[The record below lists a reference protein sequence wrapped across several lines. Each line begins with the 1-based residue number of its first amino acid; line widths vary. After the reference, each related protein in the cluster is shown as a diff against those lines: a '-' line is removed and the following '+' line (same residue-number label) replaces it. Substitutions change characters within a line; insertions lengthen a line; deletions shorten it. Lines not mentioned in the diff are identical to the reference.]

1 LLRTQMHL
9 SIVLTMG
16 IATGLAWGQ
25 SPDAQSATPPSL
37 SSYDGV
43 PTFSLTTRLVVL
55 DVVVTDKAG
64 QIVRGLTKDDFTI
77 LEDGGPQTV
86 RSFEGLEKHALP
98 PDVKIESTADLAK
111 VPDTPV
117 SILVLDEL
125 NTGFGDMSFARDSLT
140 NYLNHQPA
148 VLTQPTTLLVVNNSK
163 FQVLQD
169 YTLDREKLLGVLK
182 KHFPEYPWRL
192 MRSGKGGPGAAERL
206 AMSLGSLEQVAQAS
220 SGHPGRKNLIWV
232 GRGFPAINTNQS
244 TDREAAVLLQ
254 AMQHAFDILRD
265 ARITMSSI
273 DPTIASSG
281 TTLIETPDDLDSAE
295 NENGTDP
302 LAGDMNFELLAPATG
317 GRVYNSR
324 NDVDAQIG
332 TTIRDGGS
340 YYTLTYTPVNGSDA
354 AQPYRRIQIKM
365 NRPGLTATTR
375 NGYYIQPSAPA
386 VQSAGELDQMRKK
399 LAFDLGSAANSNITY
414 TGLNLTARR
423 LPGNDEFAVTVN
435 AKDLQ
440 ATFKEDAEAEVT
452 LMIAS
457 FKDKKMLAH
466 QIAEMKTR
474 ILPSAATRQTAE
486 FHLKVAIPSDTTRVR
501 VVMRD
506 ANNGKIGTVDL
517 SPEEFKGK

>member
-1 LLRTQMHL
+1 
-9 SIVLTMG
+9 MG

-25 SPDAQSATPPSL
+25 NTAPPALPSQT
-37 SSYDGV
+37 SYDGV

-64 QIVRGLTKDDFTI
+64 QIVRGLGKEDFTI
-77 LEDGGPQTV
+77 LEDGAAQSV

-98 PDVKIESTADLAK
+98 PEVKIESTADLAK
-111 VPDTPV
+111 APDAPV

-125 NTGFGDMSFARDSLT
+125 NTAFGDMSFARASLT
-140 NYLNHQPA
+140 SYLNHQPA

-169 YTLDREKLLGVLK
+169 YTLDREKLLAVLR

-232 GRGFPAINTNQS
+232 GRGFPAINTKES

-295 NENGTDP
+295 NDNGTDP

-324 NDVDAQIG
+324 NDVDAMIG
-332 TTIRDGGS
+332 TTIRDGS
-340 YYTLTYTPVNGSDA
+340 NYYTLTYKPGNGSDA

-365 NRPGLTATTR
+365 NRPGLKATTR

-386 VQSAGELDQMRKK
+386 VENAEALDQQRKK
-399 LAFDLGSAANSNITY
+399 LAFDLGSAANSNISY
-414 TGLNLTARR
+414 TGLSLTAHR
-423 LPGNDEFAVTVN
+423 LPSNGEFAVTVD

-440 ATFKEDAEAEVT
+440 AIFKDSGDSEAEVT
-452 LMIAS
+452 LIIAS
-457 FKDKKMLAH
+457 FNDRRMLAH
-466 QIAEMKTR
+466 QIAEMKAR
-474 ILPSAATRQTAE
+474 ILPSTATRQTAE
-486 FHLKVAIPSDTTRVR
+486 FHLKTSIPSDTTRVR

-506 ANNGKIGTVDL
+506 ANNGKIGTADL